1 MSGGLSSRLQRE
13 LASILPYECFTPQ
26 NRTMFCHAFVHL
38 IPSFTTYI
46 YESWTT
52 AQQCEDEKTRGAI
65 WNVLGNTLR
74 TCMGNMMWT
83 FYELNRDKLGI
94 QRIKT
99 HLPQPLLLPLKPKRK
114 RLSAQ
119 LVDPIETAHQVGW
132 VDEWQGLW
140 IENIVSCI
148 PLSLWTSVSSILA
161 ILMHLYQPSC
171 HQVPTLHGTFNW
183 YHIVEELDL
192 RFGPLLLNRSYQWVK
207 RCQSHKF
214 IQ

>member
-1 MSGGLSSRLQRE
+1 MEPCFLMSSSIWPLLHNLYIGKLNYCPTMWGRKNKRCYSERLSEHIENL
-13 LASILPYECFTPQ
+13 
-26 NRTMFCHAFVHL
+26 
-38 IPSFTTYI
+38 
-46 YESWTT
+46 
-52 AQQCEDEKTRGAI
+52 
-65 WNVLGNTLR
+65 
-74 TCMGNMMWT
+74 GNMMWI
-83 FYELNRDKLGI
+83 FYELNRNKLGI

-119 LVDPIETAHQVGW
+119 LGDPIETAHQVGW